1 MLNVPLTDMG
11 WGQRATI
18 VRLEGGFGLQ
28 RKLRSLGVREGK
40 VVTLLTGQPLRG
52 PLVISIGGRQTAI
65 GRGMASRIIVE
76 VSEP

>member
-1 MLNVPLTDMG
+1 MIATPLTDLD

-28 RKLRSLGVREGK
+28 RKLRSRGVREGK
-40 VVTLLTGQPLRG
+40 MVTLLTGHPLRG

-76 VSEP
+76 VREQ